1 MSTESMNQNQKIST
15 SILKKSFELC
25 REIKAKA
32 LFIYADV
39 CPSVEVIHGQ
49 GQKEVFDIFLVART
63 KKIFKEVEKSAG
75 KVLLVP
81 NIPLTRMG
89 QIKVAVMMA
98 VSENLLKKGD
108 HIVCLSG
115 IPRFGFLDT
124 MVVMEIGKEFEML
137 TSDRIIDFTKDV
149 DPKVFEEVVRIAVEI
164 ANEGREGKAVGTSF
178 VIGDAEEVMEHV
190 RQMILNPFKGYPEEK
205 RNILNPELKE
215 TIKEFAQLD
224 GAFIIKRDGT
234 VETAGAF
241 LKVELIPQKLPQGWG
256 SRHYSAAAI
265 TTITSA
271 IAVTVSQSTGDVR
284 IFKGGY
290 PVMEIEKPRMY

>member
-1 MSTESMNQNQKIST
+1 MA
-15 SILKKSFELC
+15 FELG
-25 REIKAKA
+25 REIRAKA

-39 CPSVEVIHGQ
+39 CPDIKIMHED
-49 GQKEVFDIFLVART
+49 KESFDIFLVART
-63 KKIFKEVEKSAG
+63 KKTFKEAEKIAG

-108 HIVCLSG
+108 RIVCLSG

-124 MVVMEIGKEFEML
+124 IVIMEIGREFEML
-137 TSDRIIDFTKDV
+137 TSDRIINFTRDV

-164 ANEGREGKAVGTSF
+164 ASEGREGRSIGTCF
-178 VIGDAEEVMEHV
+178 VMGDVEEVMEHV
-190 RQMILNPFKGYPEEK
+190 RQMILNPFKGYPEEE
-205 RNILNPELKE
+205 RNILNPDLKE

-224 GAFIIKRDGT
+224 GAFIIKRNGT
-234 VETAGAF
+234 IETAGAF
-241 LKVELIPQKLPQGWG
+241 LKVDLIPEKLPQGWG
-256 SRHYSAAAI
+256 TRHYSAAAI
-265 TTITSA
+265 TNITSA

-290 PVMEIEKPRMY
+290 PIMEIEKPARP